1 MTLTIDAGNS
11 NIAIGLFD
19 GDQVTG
25 HWRLS
30 SRSQWTADEFL
41 LNLEGLLRI
50 EGDRSEIDSVVI
62 SSVVPH
68 LLSPIEQSVAR
79 LLAIK
84 PVVVSTALT
93 LPVTVCTDTPGELGS
108 DLLANAV
115 AGYLITG
122 GATVVVDF
130 GTALTFTTV
139 DAQGCVRGVAIAP
152 GFRTGMHGLVSRTA
166 ALPMVDLSPPSE
178 GFIGTNTT
186 SAIRSG
192 MLNGYAGL
200 VDGLVAGIVGELKTK
215 HGVSKVTV
223 LATGGESSLVAP
235 QCRRIDRVEPW
246 LTLRGLAEI
255 GRRNRPSGS

>member
-19 GDQVTG
+19 EEEITG

-41 LNLEGLLRI
+41 LDLEGLLRVSGSR
-50 EGDRSEIDSVVI
+50 EHIDSAVV

-68 LLSPIEQSVAR
+68 LLHPVETGVEK
-79 LLAIK
+79 LLSIK
-84 PVVVSTALT
+84 PIVVSTALK
-93 LPVTVCTDTPGELGS
+93 LPIEVCTDRPEELGS

-115 AGYLITG
+115 AGYRATR
-122 GATVVVDF
+122 GATVIVDF

-139 DAQGCVRGVAIAP
+139 DHSGCVRGAAIAP
-152 GFRTGMHGLVSRTA
+152 GFRTGMHGLISRTA
-166 ALPMVDLSPPSE
+166 TLPMVDLSPPAA

-186 SAIRSG
+186 TAIRSG

-200 VDGLVAGIVGELKTK
+200 VDSLVAGIVDELQAA
-215 HGVSKVTV
+215 GAPSVKVI
-223 LATGGESSLVAP
+223 ATGGESPLVTP
-235 QCRRIDRVEPW
+235 LCHRIDTVEPW

-255 GRRNRPSGS
+255 GRLNRG